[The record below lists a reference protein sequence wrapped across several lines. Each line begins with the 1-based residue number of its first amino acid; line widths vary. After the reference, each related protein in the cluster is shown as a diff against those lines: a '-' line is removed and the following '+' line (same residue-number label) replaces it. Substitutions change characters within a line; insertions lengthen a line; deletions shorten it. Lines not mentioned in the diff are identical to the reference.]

1 MLNKQLVPEMT
12 GVRLKDKY
20 VFKRTNI
27 KTTGRFSIF
36 MDRDGVLI
44 KDKHYLASASQVELH
59 EGVIELFKSLAERSI
74 TAVVITNQSGIG
86 RGLFDWKEYEQV
98 TAEMMKQLN
107 YPSCLLGIYAN
118 GYLPGKEEEADHW
131 RKPGPGMLI
140 QAAEDFGINLN
151 TSQIV
156 GDRLS
161 DIVAGARAGIMT
173 AYHVKTGHG
182 ETEREQVRNMS
193 KGKWLNAYDCETP
206 CIKLLGSVSELLH
219 YIKD

>member
-1 MLNKQLVPEMT
+1 MEIVPEMT

-20 VFKRTNI
+20 MFKRTNI
-27 KTTGRFSIF
+27 KTTGKFSIF

-44 KDKHYLASASQVELH
+44 KDKHYLSSASQVELH
-59 EGVIELFKSLAERSI
+59 EGVIELFEFMIERNI
-74 TAVVITNQSGIG
+74 TAVVVTNQSGIG
-86 RGLFDWKEYEQV
+86 RGFFDWKQYEQV

-107 YPSCLLGIYAN
+107 FPSCLLGIYAN
-118 GYLPGKEEEADHW
+118 SYLPGKEEGSDHW
-131 RKPGPGMLI
+131 RKPRPGMLI
-140 QAAEDFGINLN
+140 QAAKDFGINL
-151 TSQIV
+151 TAAQIV

-182 ETEREQVRNMS
+182 ETEREEVRNMS
-193 KGKWLNAYDCETP
+193 KGKWLNTYDCEIP
-206 CIKLLGSVSELLH
+206 CIKLLGSVSELLN